1 MNHKTSRERSKKLE
15 IGSDSKSGRMKGRKS
30 AGLLCK
36 CGIGNNR
43 KIYNLETNW
52 RAPVFLA
59 SRCEMLTM
67 LCPAHICIIDCRRAD
82 SGEDNMSV
90 GCGLGNF

>member
-43 KIYNLETNW
+43 RIYNLETNW
-52 RAPVFLA
+52 KAPVFLA

-67 LCPAHICIIDCRRAD
+67 LCPAHICVTDCRRAD

-90 GCGLGNF
+90 GCGLGYF

>member
-43 KIYNLETNW
+43 RIYNLETTGKLLY
-52 RAPVFLA
+52 F
-59 SRCEMLTM
+59 
-67 LCPAHICIIDCRRAD
+67 
-82 SGEDNMSV
+82 
-90 GCGLGNF
+90 

>member
-36 CGIGNNR
+36 CGIG
-43 KIYNLETNW
+43 KTEEYTIW
-52 RAPVFLA
+52 R
-59 SRCEMLTM
+59 
-67 LCPAHICIIDCRRAD
+67 
-82 SGEDNMSV
+82 
-90 GCGLGNF
+90 